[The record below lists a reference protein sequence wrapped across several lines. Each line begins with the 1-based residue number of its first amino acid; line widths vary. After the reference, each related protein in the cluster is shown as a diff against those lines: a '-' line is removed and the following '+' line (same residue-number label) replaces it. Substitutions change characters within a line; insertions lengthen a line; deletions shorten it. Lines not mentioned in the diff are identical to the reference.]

1 MFKKIKQS
9 KQGVS
14 MKLYLIN
21 KNPIISK
28 LVALSVS
35 KLGVEMEE
43 AQEIDS
49 SLSAQIV
56 LIDDECFEKELFDAY
71 KAANPETKFCLFYA
85 KSTERL
91 EGFDEYIQKPFLPT
105 DLVKTLSKVSGITP
119 MDHQQVYKESDNSEI
134 PEIEGAESLDLDD
147 ELDLSSFDDLQL
159 DDEEPVADSNMGGD
173 EQLDFGAEEGIEEAA
188 EDPNAPLDFGAEE
201 GEESATEN
209 PDEQL
214 DFGAEDD
221 SEKEQDLNVLDKSDV
236 DEIKDLLS
244 NEEETPKQADESESL
259 EKAIGDF
266 EVKDDL
272 DFSDLQAELD
282 NIEVAEESKEEEL
295 ESKEE
300 NIPPLEVENAEVS
313 EDSKVEDFD
322 FSLDEIGESIDDKS
336 EESSES
342 IENMVAEESKEDNEE
357 LDLTEGLGLE
367 DSTQSEIGEEAEGL
381 GEAPSEELK
390 EDSFDLDLSDNLP
403 TEETNETK
411 EDLDSLGDLGEEM
424 DFNDLSGDE
433 AESQIPLDIGLGDE
447 SQDAMQEE
455 SNLAE
460 EESLKIPENIESE
473 NKEDLPLD
481 EGEFNMGEMESQMSK
496 SDAPNTDEFDALSL
510 EGMSEALGEPIAK
523 APNPAPIVPNASV
536 ADSALPSNIQANS
549 LESLITALQALQAQ
563 NLKDLL
569 SGATISINIQ
579 FPKKD

>member
-1 MFKKIKQS
+1 
-9 KQGVS
+9 

-71 KAANPETKFCLFYA
+71 KTANPETKFCLFYA

-119 MDHQQVYKESDNSEI
+119 MDHQQAHKESDNSEI
-134 PEIEGAESLDLDD
+134 SELEGAESLDLDD

-159 DDEEPVADSNMGGD
+159 DDEESVADSNVGGD

-221 SEKEQDLNVLDKSDV
+221 SGEEQDLNVLDKSDV

-282 NIEVAEESKEEEL
+282 NIEVAEESKEEEI

-300 NIPPLEVENAEVS
+300 NIPPLEVENTEAS
-313 EDSKVEDFD
+313 EDSKAEDFD
-322 FSLDEIGESIDDKS
+322 FSLDEIGESIDDKP

-342 IENMVAEESKEDNEE
+342 MENMVAEESKEGNEE
-357 LDLTEGLGLE
+357 LDLTEALE
-367 DSTQSEIGEEAEGL
+367 DSTQSEIGEEVESL
-381 GEAPSEELK
+381 GETPSEELK
-390 EDSFDLDLSDNLP
+390 EESLDLDLSDHLP
-403 TEETNETK
+403 TEETSETK
-411 EDLDSLGDLGEEM
+411 EDLDSLGDLGEEA
-424 DFNDLSGDE
+424 DFNDLSGEE

-455 SNLAE
+455 PNLAE
-460 EESLKIPENIESE
+460 EEGLKIPEDTELE
-473 NKEDLPLD
+473 NKEDLSLD
-481 EGEFNMGEMESQMSK
+481 EEGLNAGEVESQMPM
-496 SDAPNTDEFDALSL
+496 SDAPNTDEFDTLSL

>member
-1 MFKKIKQS
+1 
-9 KQGVS
+9 

-71 KAANPETKFCLFYA
+71 KIANPETKFCLFYA

-119 MDHQQVYKESDNSEI
+119 IDHQQAYKESDNSEI
-134 PEIEGAESLDLDD
+134 SEIEGAESLDLDD

-159 DDEEPVADSNMGGD
+159 DDEEPVVDSNMGD
-173 EQLDFGAEEGIEEAA
+173 EQLDFGAEEGIEEAT

-214 DFGAEDD
+214 DFGAEDN
-221 SEKEQDLNVLDKSDV
+221 SEEEQDLNVLDKSDV

-282 NIEVAEESKEEEL
+282 KIEVAEESKEEEL

-300 NIPPLEVENAEVS
+300 NMPPLEIDSAETS
-313 EDSKVEDFD
+313 EDSKVGDFD
-322 FSLDEIGESIDDKS
+322 FSLDEIGDSINDKS

-342 IENMVAEESKEDNEE
+342 MENMVAEESKEDNEE

-367 DSTQSEIGEEAEGL
+367 DSTKPEIGEEAEGL
-381 GEAPSEELK
+381 EETPSEELK
-390 EDSFDLDLSDNLP
+390 EDSFDLDLSDDLP
-403 TEETNETK
+403 TEETSETK
-411 EDLDSLGDLGEEM
+411 EDLDSLGDLGEEA

-455 SNLAE
+455 PNLAE
-460 EESLKIPENIESE
+460 EESLKIPEDTELE
-473 NKEDLPLD
+473 NKEDLSLD
-481 EGEFNMGEMESQMSK
+481 EEGLNAGEVESQMPM
-496 SDAPNTDEFDALSL
+496 SDAPNTDEFDTLSL

>member
-71 KAANPETKFCLFYA
+71 KIANPETKFCLFYA

-119 MDHQQVYKESDNSEI
+119 IDHQQAYKESDNSEI
-134 PEIEGAESLDLDD
+134 SEIEGAESLDLDD

-159 DDEEPVADSNMGGD
+159 DDEEPVVDSNMGD
-173 EQLDFGAEEGIEEAA
+173 EQLDFGAEEGIEEAT
-188 EDPNAPLDFGAEE
+188 EDPNAPLDFGAEDNS
-201 GEESATEN
+201 EE
-209 PDEQL
+209 
-214 DFGAEDD
+214 
-221 SEKEQDLNVLDKSDV
+221 EQDLNVLDKSDV

-300 NIPPLEVENAEVS
+300 NMPPLEIDSAETS
-313 EDSKVEDFD
+313 EDSKVGDFD
-322 FSLDEIGESIDDKS
+322 FSLDEIGDSINDKS

-342 IENMVAEESKEDNEE
+342 MENMVAEESKEDNEE

-381 GEAPSEELK
+381 EETPSEELK
-390 EDSFDLDLSDNLP
+390 EDSFDLDLSDDLP
-403 TEETNETK
+403 TEETSETK
-411 EDLDSLGDLGEEM
+411 EDLDSLGGLGEEA

-455 SNLAE
+455 PNLAE
-460 EESLKIPENIESE
+460 EECLNIPEDTELE
-473 NKEDLPLD
+473 NKEDLSLD
-481 EGEFNMGEMESQMSK
+481 EEGLNAGEVESQMPM
-496 SDAPNTDEFDALSL
+496 SDAPNTDEFDTLSL

>member
-71 KAANPETKFCLFYA
+71 KIANPETKFCLFYA

-119 MDHQQVYKESDNSEI
+119 IDHQQAYKESDNSEI
-134 PEIEGAESLDLDD
+134 SEIEGAESLDLDD

-159 DDEEPVADSNMGGD
+159 DDEEPVVDSNMGD
-173 EQLDFGAEEGIEEAA
+173 EQLDFGAEEGIEEATEA
-188 EDPNAPLDFGAEE
+188 PNAPLDFGAEDNS
-201 GEESATEN
+201 EE
-209 PDEQL
+209 
-214 DFGAEDD
+214 
-221 SEKEQDLNVLDKSDV
+221 EQDLNVLDKSDV

-300 NIPPLEVENAEVS
+300 NMPPLEIDSAETS
-313 EDSKVEDFD
+313 EDSKVGDFD
-322 FSLDEIGESIDDKS
+322 FSLDEIGDSINDKS

-342 IENMVAEESKEDNEE
+342 MENMVAEESKEDNEE

-381 GEAPSEELK
+381 EETPSEELK
-390 EDSFDLDLSDNLP
+390 EDSFDLDLSDDLP
-403 TEETNETK
+403 TEETSETK
-411 EDLDSLGDLGEEM
+411 EDLDSLGGLGEEA

-455 SNLAE
+455 PNLAE
-460 EESLKIPENIESE
+460 EEGLNIPEDTELE
-473 NKEDLPLD
+473 NKEDLSLD
-481 EGEFNMGEMESQMSK
+481 EEGLNAGGVESQMPM
-496 SDAPNTDEFDALSL
+496 SDAPNTDEFDTLSL

>member
-1 MFKKIKQS
+1 
-9 KQGVS
+9 

-71 KAANPETKFCLFYA
+71 KTANPETKFCLFYA

-119 MDHQQVYKESDNSEI
+119 MDHQQAHKESDNSEI
-134 PEIEGAESLDLDD
+134 SELEGAESLDLDD

-159 DDEEPVADSNMGGD
+159 DDEESVADSNVGGD

-221 SEKEQDLNVLDKSDV
+221 SGEEQDLNVLDKSDV

-282 NIEVAEESKEEEL
+282 NIEVAEESKEEEI

-300 NIPPLEVENAEVS
+300 NIPPLEVENTEAS
-313 EDSKVEDFD
+313 EDSKAEDFD
-322 FSLDEIGESIDDKS
+322 FSLDEIGESIDDKP

-342 IENMVAEESKEDNEE
+342 MENMVAEESKEGNEE
-357 LDLTEGLGLE
+357 LDLTEALE
-367 DSTQSEIGEEAEGL
+367 DSTQSEIGEEVESL
-381 GEAPSEELK
+381 GETPSEELK
-390 EDSFDLDLSDNLP
+390 EESLDLDLSDHLP

-411 EDLDSLGDLGEEM
+411 EDLDSLGSLGEEV
-424 DFNDLSGDE
+424 DFNDLSGEE
-433 AESQIPLDIGLGDE
+433 AEGEIPLDMGLGDE

-460 EESLKIPENIESE
+460 EENLKIPENIESE

-481 EGEFNMGEMESQMSK
+481 EEEFNVGEVESQTLK
-496 SDAPNTDEFDALSL
+496 SDAPNTDEFDSLSL

>member
-1 MFKKIKQS
+1 
-9 KQGVS
+9 

-71 KAANPETKFCLFYA
+71 KTANPETKFCLFYA

-119 MDHQQVYKESDNSEI
+119 MDHQQAHKESDNSEI
-134 PEIEGAESLDLDD
+134 SEIEGAESLDLDD

-159 DDEEPVADSNMGGD
+159 DDEEPVADSNVGGD

-188 EDPNAPLDFGAEE
+188 EDPNAPLDFGAGE

-221 SEKEQDLNVLDKSDV
+221 SGEEQDLNVLDKSDV

-282 NIEVAEESKEEEL
+282 NIEVAEESKEEEI

-300 NIPPLEVENAEVS
+300 NIPPLEVENTEAS
-313 EDSKVEDFD
+313 EDSKAEDFD
-322 FSLDEIGESIDDKS
+322 FSLDEIGESIDNKP

-342 IENMVAEESKEDNEE
+342 MESMVAEESKEGNEE
-357 LDLTEGLGLE
+357 LDLTEALE

-381 GEAPSEELK
+381 GETPSEELK
-390 EDSFDLDLSDNLP
+390 EESLDLDLSDHLP

-411 EDLDSLGDLGEEM
+411 EDLDSLGGLGEEV
-424 DFNDLSGDE
+424 DFNDLSGEE
-433 AESQIPLDIGLGDE
+433 AEGEIPLDMGLGDE

-481 EGEFNMGEMESQMSK
+481 EEEFNVGEVESQTPK

>member
-1 MFKKIKQS
+1 
-9 KQGVS
+9 

-56 LIDDECFEKELFDAY
+56 LIDDECFEKELFDTY
-71 KAANPETKFCLFYA
+71 KTANPETKFCLFYA

-119 MDHQQVYKESDNSEI
+119 MDHQHIHKESDNSEI
-134 PEIEGAESLDLDD
+134 SELEGAESLDLDD

-159 DDEEPVADSNMGGD
+159 DDEEPVADSNVGGD

-188 EDPNAPLDFGAEE
+188 EDPNASLDFGSEE

-221 SEKEQDLNVLDKSDV
+221 SGEEQDLNVLDKSDV

-300 NIPPLEVENAEVS
+300 NISPLEVENTEVS

-322 FSLDEIGESIDDKS
+322 FSLDEIGESIDDKL

-342 IENMVAEESKEDNEE
+342 VENMVAEESKKDNEE
-357 LDLTEGLGLE
+357 LDLTEALGLE
-367 DSTQSEIGEEAEGL
+367 GSTQSEIGEEAEGL
-381 GEAPSEELK
+381 GETPSEELK
-390 EDSFDLDLSDNLP
+390 EDSLDLDLSDNLP
-403 TEETNETK
+403 TEETNEVK
-411 EDLDSLGDLGEEM
+411 EDLDSLGGLGEEV
-424 DFNDLSGDE
+424 DLNDLSGEE
-433 AESQIPLDIGLGDE
+433 AESQISLDIGLGDE

-481 EGEFNMGEMESQMSK
+481 EEEFNRGEVESQTPK
-496 SDAPNTDEFDALSL
+496 SDALNTDEFDALSL